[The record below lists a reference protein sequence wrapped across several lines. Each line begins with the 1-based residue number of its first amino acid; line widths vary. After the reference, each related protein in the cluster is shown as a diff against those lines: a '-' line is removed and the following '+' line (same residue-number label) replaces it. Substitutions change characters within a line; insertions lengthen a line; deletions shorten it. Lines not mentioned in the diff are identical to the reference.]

1 MYKMVS
7 IHREEIVAAEGKTFP
22 SKTYKELVLEPA
34 YNQAKLNAIHP
45 MIQIHFAH
53 LIMLVEEGIVKKAE
67 ASIIVDSIK
76 KIDVKEV
83 GERHYD
89 GSYEDLFFEVED
101 FLIKDA
107 GELAGNLHI
116 ARSRNDMG
124 IAIYRMNIRKRLLYL
139 IEAALYL
146 RQSLIELTEEHIDT
160 VMIGYT
166 HTQQAQPTTLG
177 HYFNA
182 MTDMLTRDI
191 ERMQAAFA
199 TVNKS
204 SMGAA
209 ALTTSGFSIN
219 RETVQ
224 KLLGFEEMIDNAWDA
239 VSGADYI
246 GETATA
252 VQLAAINLGRSTQDL
267 LLWGTQ
273 EYGAFKLFR
282 PYVQISSIMPQKQNP
297 VSIEHTRAMLSS
309 VKGDAETVLSMMH
322 NTPFGDIVDTEDDMQ
337 PYIWNALEK
346 LGNIYYLLSGVLMT
360 MKVNKATLLKRAKE
374 SFANVTEL
382 ADTLVRTNDLSFRKA
397 HEIVSAS
404 VQDLV
409 ESEKES
415 LKYFSLAH
423 LNKHA
428 QQIIGHQL
436 KMSETDLADALDPE
450 HFISIRSLEGGP
462 SKGRMEKTIEVRRN
476 QQQGI
481 RAWLEQK
488 QNVLESADNSIQS
501 RLKSWMSDEQ

>member
-1 MYKMVS
+1 MVS
-7 IHREEIVAAEGKTFP
+7 LHRQKILEKEGNQFP
-22 SKTYKELVLEPA
+22 AKTYKDLVLEPA
-34 YNQAKLNAIHP
+34 YNQAKFNAIRP
-45 MIQIHFAH
+45 MLQIHFAH
-53 LIMLVEEGIVKKAE
+53 LIMLVEEGIVKKEE
-67 ASIIVDSIK
+67 AVKIVKSLN
-76 KIDVKEV
+76 KIDIKEV
-83 GERHYD
+83 GERFYN

-101 FLIKDA
+101 FLIQDA

-124 IAIYRMNIRKRLLYL
+124 IAIYRMNIRERLLYL
-139 IEAALYL
+139 IEAALHL

-191 ERMQAAFA
+191 ERLQAAFV

-219 RETVQ
+219 RGTVQ
-224 KLLGFEEMIDNAWDA
+224 ELLGFEGIIDNAWDA

-252 VQLAAINLGRSTQDL
+252 VQLAAIDLGRSTQDL

-273 EYGAFKLFR
+273 EFGAFKLFS

-309 VKGDAETVLSMMH
+309 VKGDVETVLSMMH

-337 PYIWNALEK
+337 PYMWNALEK
-346 LGNIYYLLSGVLMT
+346 LTNIYYLLSGVLMT
-360 MKVNKATLLKRAKE
+360 MKVNKKKLLKRAKE

-382 ADTLVRTNDLSFRKA
+382 ADTLVRSNNLSFRKA

-409 ESEKES
+409 ENDKES
-415 LKYFSLAH
+415 LRYFTLDH

-428 QQIIGHQL
+428 QQIIGHKL
-436 KMSETDLADALDPE
+436 NMRSEELADALDPE
-450 HFISIRSLEGGP
+450 HFIKIRSLEGGP
-462 SKGRMEKTIEVRRN
+462 SKERMQKTVEVRYE
-476 QQQGI
+476 QQRTI
-481 RAWLEQK
+481 SAWLAGK
-488 QNVLESADNSIQS
+488 RKVLEAASKKIDSK
-501 RLKSWMSDEQ
+501 LKSLMPDDE

>member
-1 MYKMVS
+1 MVS
-7 IHREEIVAAEGKTFP
+7 THKQKILEREGKQFP
-22 SKTYKELVLEPA
+22 AKTYKNLVLEPA
-34 YNQAKLNAIHP
+34 YNQAKSNSVRP
-45 MIQIHFAH
+45 MLQIHFAH
-53 LIMLVEEGIVKKAE
+53 LIMLVEEGIVKQEE
-67 ASIIVDSIK
+67 AVEIVKSIH
-76 KIDVKEV
+76 KIDPEEV
-83 GERHYD
+83 GERFYN
-89 GSYEDLFFEVED
+89 GSYEDLFFEIED

-124 IAIYRMNIRKRLLYL
+124 IAIYRMNLRERLLEL
-139 IEAALYL
+139 IEAALHL

-191 ERMQAAFA
+191 VRLQAAFV
-199 TVNKS
+199 TVNRS

-219 RETVQ
+219 RATVQ
-224 KLLGFEEMIDNAWDA
+224 GLLGFEEIIDNAWDA

-252 VQLAAINLGRSTQDL
+252 VQLAAIDLGRSTQDL

-273 EYGAFKLFR
+273 EFGAFKLFN

-337 PYIWNALEK
+337 PYMWNALEK
-346 LGNIYYLLSGVLMT
+346 LNSIYYLLSGVLMT
-360 MKVNKATLLKRAKE
+360 MKVDKQKLLNRAKE

-382 ADTLVRTNDLSFRKA
+382 ADTLVRTNHLSFRKA

-409 ESEKES
+409 ENDKES
-415 LKYFSLAH
+415 LEYFTLEH

-428 QQIIGHQL
+428 QHIIGHKL
-436 KMSETDLADALDPE
+436 NMNAEELAAALDPE
-450 HFISIRSLEGGP
+450 HFIKIRSLEGGP
-462 SKGRMEKTIEVRRN
+462 SKERMQKTIKVRYE
-476 QQQGI
+476 QQNNLSV
-481 RAWLEQK
+481 WLADK
-488 QNVLESADNSIQS
+488 RKVLETANHEMDNK
-501 RLKSWMSDEQ
+501 LKSLMSDGE

>member
-1 MYKMVS
+1 MVS
-7 IHREEIVAAEGKTFP
+7 LHRQKILEKEGNQFP
-22 SKTYKELVLEPA
+22 SKTYKDLVLEPA
-34 YNQAKLNAIHP
+34 YNQAKFNAIRP
-45 MIQIHFAH
+45 MLQIHFAH
-53 LIMLVEEGIVKKAE
+53 LIMLVEEGIVKKEE
-67 ASIIVDSIK
+67 AVKIVKSLN
-76 KIDVKEV
+76 KIDIKEV
-83 GERHYD
+83 GERFYN

-124 IAIYRMNIRKRLLYL
+124 IAIYRMNIRERLLYL
-139 IEAALYL
+139 IEAALHL

-191 ERMQAAFA
+191 ERLQAAFV

-219 RETVQ
+219 RGTVQ
-224 KLLGFEEMIDNAWDA
+224 ELLGFEGIIDNAWDA

-252 VQLAAINLGRSTQDL
+252 VQLAAIDLGRSTQDL

-273 EYGAFKLFR
+273 EFGAFKLFS

-309 VKGDAETVLSMMH
+309 VKGDVETVLSMMH

-337 PYIWNALEK
+337 PYMWNALEK
-346 LGNIYYLLSGVLMT
+346 LTNIYYLLSGVLMT
-360 MKVNKATLLKRAKE
+360 MKVNKEKLLKRAKE

-382 ADTLVRTNDLSFRKA
+382 ADTLVRSNNLSFRKA

-409 ESEKES
+409 ENDKES
-415 LKYFSLAH
+415 LRYFTLDH

-428 QQIIGHQL
+428 QQIIGHKL
-436 KMSETDLADALDPE
+436 NMSSEELADALDPE
-450 HFISIRSLEGGP
+450 HFIKIRSLEGGP
-462 SKGRMEKTIEVRRN
+462 SKERMQKTVELRYE
-476 QQQGI
+476 QQRTI
-481 RAWLEQK
+481 SAWLDGK
-488 QNVLESADNSIQS
+488 RKVLEAANKKIDSK
-501 RLKSWMSDEQ
+501 LKSLMPDDE

>member
-1 MYKMVS
+1 MEK
-7 IHREEIVAAEGKTFP
+7 EGDTFP

-34 YNQAKLNAIHP
+34 YDQAKANSIRP
-45 MIQIHFAH
+45 MVQIHLAH
-53 LIMLVEEGIVKKAE
+53 LIMLVEEGIMDKKE
-67 ASIIVDSIK
+67 AKKIVESIK
-76 KIDVKEV
+76 KIDIDEV
-83 GERHYD
+83 GERSYD
-89 GSYEDLFFEVED
+89 GTYEDLFFEVED

-107 GELAGNLHI
+107 GEIAGNLHI

-124 IAIYRMNIRKRLLYL
+124 IAIYRMNLRERLIQL
-139 IEAALYL
+139 IEAALFL
-146 RQSLIELTEEHIDT
+146 RKSLVELTEEHIDT
-160 VMIGYT
+160 VMLGYT

-191 ERMQAAFA
+191 NRFQAAYE
-199 TVNKS
+199 TVNQS

-219 RETVQ
+219 RETVK
-224 KLLGFEEMIDNAWDA
+224 KLLGFEKIIDNAWDA

-267 LLWGTQ
+267 LIWGTQ
-273 EYGAFKLFR
+273 EFDAFTLYS

-297 VSIEHTRAMLSS
+297 VSIEHTRALLSS

-337 PYIWNALEK
+337 PYMWNALEK
-346 LGNIYYLLSGVLMT
+346 LTNIYYLLSSVLMT
-360 MKVNKATLLKRAKE
+360 MEVDKENLLNRAKE

-409 ESEKES
+409 KNEKTS
-415 LKYFSLAH
+415 LEHFTLDH

-428 QQIIGHQL
+428 EKIVGKKLNLTEQQ
-436 KMSETDLADALDPE
+436 LADALDPE
-450 HFISIRSLEGGP
+450 HFVNIRSIEGGP
-462 SKGRMEKTIEVRRN
+462 SKETMEKSIAVRRVQQTELKEWLNAKKDILEKANETIEKK
-476 QQQGI
+476 
-481 RAWLEQK
+481 LHE
-488 QNVLESADNSIQS
+488 LLD
-501 RLKSWMSDEQ
+501 D